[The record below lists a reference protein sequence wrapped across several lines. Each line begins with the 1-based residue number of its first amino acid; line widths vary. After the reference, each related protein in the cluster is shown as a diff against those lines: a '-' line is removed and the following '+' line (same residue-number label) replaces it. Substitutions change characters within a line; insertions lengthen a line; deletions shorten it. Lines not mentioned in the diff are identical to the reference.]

1 MDSYTLSRKW
11 FDYCFE
17 NPEKITPTHS
27 AIYFFAIEHCNR
39 LGWKKK
45 FWFPTTMAM
54 EALWI
59 KSYNTYKKVL
69 FELVDWGFIE
79 MIEKSRNQYSANIIA
94 LSNFD
99 KALNKALDKALI
111 KHWTKH
117 MSKQSESTVQSIVSI
132 NKQDN
137 NITINKEQET
147 IINKP
152 KEKSLGLVKTFSED
166 SFEFNICRYFLE
178 FHINEQ
184 TPSIIY
190 SLKKETKE
198 SIINKWCDVI
208 RKLKEIDK
216 FTEKQ
221 IDFIIKYTLSDDFWK
236 KQILSIEKFRK
247 KKDGVSFFV
256 KMVDIAKFNKQKLNP
271 NKKVWV
277 I

>member
-1 MDSYTLSRKW
+1 
-11 FDYCFE
+11 
-17 NPEKITPTHS
+17 
-27 AIYFFAIEHCNR
+27 
-39 LGWKKK
+39 
-45 FWFPTTMAM
+45 
-54 EALWI
+54 
-59 KSYNTYKKVL
+59 
-69 FELVDWGFIE
+69 
-79 MIEKSRNQYSANIIA
+79 
-94 LSNFD
+94 
-99 KALNKALDKALI
+99 
-111 KHWTKH
+111 

-271 NKKVWV
+271 NKKV
-277 I
+277 